1 MTDKKI
7 DDLNNEVK
15 TEVKAKSVND
25 VSAMS
30 VDEVSAFVASG
41 NTLETD
47 TIFDPI
53 QVSLG
58 KMWAH
63 TLVYGTSADVDNT
76 TALWDLKTAR
86 NAVIAAI
93 NDNSV
98 EVAYDTQTD
107 ASMTLSNTLRTIEK
121 ALPLGYKNLVSG
133 VCTPIDTAIL
143 AITGVKTKAWFNTS
157 PNAMATTT
165 EVFWDNDFR
174 ALWRAAK
181 NEELIVPVF
190 QMKKPAGAWVAT
202 GLATPTIVYN
212 GGTFDYNDDPDTS
225 GFTCSVL
232 SALEIRKVTCVSTP
246 ISITSI
252 TFYTSGDPTPAN
264 RSESTITYAT
274 PLSIIP
280 STTTIALD
288 NSAVRYTGV
297 KSITCTGGSENDEFQ
312 VWIK

>member
-1 MTDKKI
+1 MTKQNI
-7 DDLNNEVK
+7 ENLNNEV
-15 TEVKAKSVND
+15 
-25 VSAMS
+25 SAMS
-30 VDEVSAFVASG
+30 AGD
-41 NTLETD
+41 TLEDKVVFD
-47 TIFDPI
+47 TV
-53 QVSLG
+53 QESLG

-63 TLVYGTSADVDNT
+63 TLVYGTSADIDNS

-86 NAVIAAI
+86 NAVITAI
-93 NDNSV
+93 SENSDAI
-98 EVAYDTQTD
+98 AYDTQTD
-107 ASMTLSNTLRTIEK
+107 ASMTLSGALRTIEK

-133 VCTPIDTAIL
+133 VCTPIDAAIL
-143 AITGVKTKAWFNTS
+143 AITGVKTKAWFNTA

-174 ALWRAAK
+174 ALWRVAK

-190 QMKKPAGAWVAT
+190 QMKKPAGVWLAT
-202 GLATPTIVYN
+202 GLASPTIVYQS
-212 GGTFDYNDDPDTS
+212 GTFDYNDDPDAN

-232 SALEIRKVTCVSTP
+232 SGLEIRKVTCASTP
-246 ISITSI
+246 ISISSI
-252 TFYTSGDPTPAN
+252 TFYTSSDPTPAN

-288 NSAVRYTGV
+288 NSAAKYTGI
-297 KSITCTGGSENDEFQ
+297 KSITCTGGTENDEFQ